1 MVPMGINW
9 HKVHENKQA
18 EQYHRPENIGAVIT
32 MVLLYQA
39 LHDTYGYGRATFAK
53 IMSTFGDIQAG
64 EWSMNSE
71 DVDMKSQNKSL
82 ERCFIMSK
90 NEETY

>member
-32 MVLLYQA
+32 MVLLIIF
-39 LHDTYGYGRATFAK
+39 DK
-53 IMSTFGDIQAG
+53 IWINELKFIYNLAPHVKFIRDCLKQGD
-64 EWSMNSE
+64 NSN
-71 DVDMKSQNKSL
+71 VNS
-82 ERCFIMSK
+82 
-90 NEETY
+90 